1 MRNTEIFIALMLQD
15 LKRHKGGRLSA
26 WSKGVNEYADEIAD
40 EIAERIQG
48 GYISPDD
55 MDTLENRERAMLNGA
70 PNWHEYSWGGS
81 SLICDR
87 DIAKRLC
94 NPSDLKKTANGSRR
108 PNSRE
113 EWLDVQARALY
124 QASLQVASALAYA
137 YDQMA

>member
-1 MRNTEIFIALMLQD
+1 MRNTGLFIALMLQD
-15 LKRHKGGRLSA
+15 LKRHKGGRLPA
-26 WSKGVNEYADEIAD
+26 WCKGVNEYADEIAD
-40 EIAERIQG
+40 KVAELIQD

-55 MDTLENRERAMLNGA
+55 MGTRENRERAMLNGA

-81 SLICDR
+81 ALIYNG

-94 NPSDLKKTANGSRR
+94 NPSDLKKTANGARR

-124 QASLQVASALAYA
+124 QASLQVASAMAYA
-137 YDQMA
+137 YIQTA